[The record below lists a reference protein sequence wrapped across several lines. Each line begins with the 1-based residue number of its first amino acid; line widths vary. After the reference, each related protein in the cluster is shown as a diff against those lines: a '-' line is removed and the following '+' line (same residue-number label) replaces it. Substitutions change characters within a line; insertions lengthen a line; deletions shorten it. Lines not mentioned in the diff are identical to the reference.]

1 MGNISNEVAAIH
13 ALVKNP
19 RTVRLINVL
28 DGSTQD
34 VKDDGAAVTS
44 DGTFPG
50 SKRQFLIR
58 LLSKTSYGYA
68 GKSAGAKPQRVFI
81 LAKPAEALYQ
91 GDPVAYAPSLDAEWQ
106 KRIDANVVDRKAR
119 LDAHLPAI
127 KAEVASLQP
136 KAAKRPEASNG

>member
-1 MGNISNEVAAIH
+1 MGSISNEYAAIN

-19 RTVRLINVL
+19 RVVRLINVL

-44 DGTFPG
+44 DGVFPNG
-50 SKRQFLIR
+50 ARQLLIR
-58 LLSKTSYGYA
+58 MLSKTSVGYA
-68 GKSAGAKPQRVFI
+68 GKSGGAKSQRVYI
-81 LAKPAEALYQ
+81 LAKPAEALYP
-91 GDPVAYAPSLDAEWQ
+91 GDPVAHSPVLDAEWQ
-106 KRIDANVVDRKAR
+106 KRIDANVTERKAK

-136 KAAKRPEASNG
+136 KAAKKAEVGNG

>member
-1 MGNISNEVAAIH
+1 MGNISNEYAAIH
-13 ALVKNP
+13 SLVKNP
-19 RTVRLINVL
+19 RSVRLINVL

-44 DGTFPG
+44 DGVFPNG
-50 SKRQFLIR
+50 ARQLLIR
-58 LLSKTSYGYA
+58 LLSKTSVGYA

-81 LAKPAEALYQ
+81 LAKPIDALYQ
-91 GDPVAYAPSLDAEWQ
+91 GDPVAYEPVLDAEWQ
-106 KRIDANVVDRKAR
+106 KRIDANVVERKAK

-136 KAAKRPEASNG
+136 KAAKRPEATNG